1 MNSMGKAGRK
11 PSPKSMREVM
21 KFRLSIQEKNR
32 IKGLAKIYAGGDV
45 SKWLRH
51 AGVNAPRR
59 FLK

>member
-1 MNSMGKAGRK
+1 MTKVGRK
-11 PSPKSMREVM
+11 RSPKALREIIQ
-21 KFRLSIQEKNR
+21 FRLSLQEKNR

-51 AGVNAPRR
+51 GGINAPRR